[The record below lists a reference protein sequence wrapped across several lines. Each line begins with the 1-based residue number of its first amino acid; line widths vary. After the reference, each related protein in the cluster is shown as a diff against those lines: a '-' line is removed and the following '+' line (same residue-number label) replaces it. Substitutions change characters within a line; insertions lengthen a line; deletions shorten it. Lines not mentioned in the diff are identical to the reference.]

1 MLSCESCEISE
12 STFFTEH
19 LWATASEYIMIRSS
33 EEAMNVGKYNFF
45 QEIWAPPPPLPSYKL
60 KVLLLYAW
68 NLPVWL
74 WFI

>member
-1 MLSCESCEISE
+1 MFNFIKKEALAQVLSCEFCEISE

-45 QEIWAPPPPLPSYKL
+45 QEI
-60 KVLLLYAW
+60 
-68 NLPVWL
+68 
-74 WFI
+74 